1 MIPDFL
7 QNPGG
12 IQKPTT
18 PSGNSELSL
27 PTDADSTGSDFTRVL
42 RDQQTSRTDSAND
55 ASKTAA
61 SERPDTNVE
70 NRRTQRSND
79 EGSADRTEEQSKH
92 TSQGND
98 AVDPPTERQ
107 QAESQ
112 ESAADRSRG
121 DVDSDDVSRNLT
133 GISSDAESADN
144 SGVILVD
151 GFLTEVEATTATDD
165 GLQLD
170 VADDADIAAET
181 PVDDETQV
189 AVVELQPGQNGE
201 EALPFVL
208 SSLVSIAVAESA
220 LLRRQQAEAGQ
231 GGAQQDSAEEPVI
244 LRLPERSSAATPAD
258 QVVLDGP
265 PTDETAV
272 KTSVENPVL
281 RSLAAARAGHRTERS
296 VQNAN
301 SQNAATDTVVE
312 NQTDALPRSELTPQT
327 LTVDQP
333 AVRSSVAGTP
343 GEKVAAAGSGV
354 PQAPADAAEVSSG
367 EPRSQTVA
375 TDVDADIVSEISAE
389 GDAAG
394 ADSAGPD
401 RSQRSVRQQV
411 DRAASANDERLAA
424 GGRSADSPE
433 AVSQLNSL
441 EASRAADLAE
451 GDPQAVSEPE
461 AAGDAVS
468 RRTVEAGEQP
478 QNATG
483 SRRDGQNRQQ
493 RGRVSVPAASEA
505 AASGGAAESSIG
517 PSVIT
522 SRESSATR
530 GAARDASTGR
540 VRAETR
546 SAPADVKADEEVAA
560 FGAADSVDGPPLNVA
575 STEGRSVS
583 GAVPVGTAGVQTA
596 TGETGQASHAAVPVA
611 TSEQAGGSASIPS
624 GSETTP
630 VGTSVSAVS
639 ASDSMPNLVSGE
651 ADSPV
656 IGGPDRFL
664 SPNVQRALSAIQSAA
679 EGGSRLRV
687 QLNPVE
693 LGALLVEIEQTPQG
707 IVARLE
713 VGNAAAHALL
723 VDSLSDLQ
731 QSLSRSQSVVDW
743 IDVVLTETRTET
755 SRQQREQGQQ
765 RDQPEQRGQQQRGD
779 AESERRHQRDDRATT
794 GSENDSEG
802 GEPRAEAA

>member
-1 MIPDFL
+1 M
-7 QNPGG
+7 
-12 IQKPTT
+12 
-18 PSGNSELSL
+18 
-27 PTDADSTGSDFTRVL
+27 
-42 RDQQTSRTDSAND
+42 
-55 ASKTAA
+55 
-61 SERPDTNVE
+61 
-70 NRRTQRSND
+70 
-79 EGSADRTEEQSKH
+79 
-92 TSQGND
+92 
-98 AVDPPTERQ
+98 
-107 QAESQ
+107 
-112 ESAADRSRG
+112 
-121 DVDSDDVSRNLT
+121 
-133 GISSDAESADN
+133 
-144 SGVILVD
+144 
-151 GFLTEVEATTATDD
+151 
-165 GLQLD
+165 
-170 VADDADIAAET
+170 
-181 PVDDETQV
+181 
-189 AVVELQPGQNGE
+189 
-201 EALPFVL
+201 
-208 SSLVSIAVAESA
+208 
-220 LLRRQQAEAGQ
+220 
-231 GGAQQDSAEEPVI
+231 
-244 LRLPERSSAATPAD
+244 
-258 QVVLDGP
+258 
-265 PTDETAV
+265 
-272 KTSVENPVL
+272 
-281 RSLAAARAGHRTERS
+281 
-296 VQNAN
+296 QNAN
-301 SQNAATDTVVE
+301 SRNAATDTVVE

-433 AVSQLNSL
+433 VVSQLNSL

-451 GDPQAVSEPE
+451 GDRQAVSEPE

-505 AASGGAAESSIG
+505 AVASGGAAESSIG

-530 GAARDASTGR
+530 GAARAASTGR

-596 TGETGQASHAAVPVA
+596 TGETGQASHAAIPVA
-611 TSEQAGGSASIPS
+611 TSEQAGGSSSVPS

-664 SPNVQRALSAIQSAA
+664 SPNVQLALSAIQSAA

-731 QSLSRSQSVVDW
+731 QSLSRSQSAVDR